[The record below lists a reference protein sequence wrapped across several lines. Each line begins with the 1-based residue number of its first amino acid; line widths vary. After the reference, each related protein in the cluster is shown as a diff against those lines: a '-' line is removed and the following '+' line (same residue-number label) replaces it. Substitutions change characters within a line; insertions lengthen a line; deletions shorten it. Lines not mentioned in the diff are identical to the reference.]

1 MEEVLRIGPMALP
14 LAPLQLFAAW
24 WLGDALAQRRAA
36 RSQQIWGWHGWLLL
50 VCGLL
55 AARAAFV
62 LEFAPH
68 YAQPAWAA
76 FDIRDGGWTA
86 SVGTIAVLLY
96 GATLWLR
103 RHPLAPAAMVGIAGA
118 LALWLGAQGLRQAMA
133 PGQAPLPTFSAV
145 ALDARTVQLDQL
157 AQQQGQ
163 PLVINLWATWCPPCR
178 REMPMMAEIAAQE
191 TAVDLH
197 FINQGADANAKN
209 DQGYMTSVAFSPSL
223 GHSIGLGYL
232 KNGSARKG
240 ETLRAVN
247 PLAGEEVMVKVVSAH
262 FVDPEG
268 ERLRG

>member
-1 MEEVLRIGPMALP
+1 VAGRCPG
-14 LAPLQLFAAW
+14 
-24 WLGDALAQRRAA
+24 QRRAA

-118 LALWLGAQGLRQAMA
+118 LALVRKGFAKPWRPVRHHCPPSPPWRWMHAPCSWINSPSSKANPGHQPLGHLVPAM
-133 PGQAPLPTFSAV
+133 PPR
-145 ALDARTVQLDQL
+145 DAR
-157 AQQQGQ
+157 
-163 PLVINLWATWCPPCR
+163 P
-178 REMPMMAEIAAQE
+178 AA
-191 TAVDLH
+191 
-197 FINQGADANAKN
+197 
-209 DQGYMTSVAFSPSL
+209 SP
-223 GHSIGLGYL
+223 
-232 KNGSARKG
+232 A
-240 ETLRAVN
+240 
-247 PLAGEEVMVKVVSAH
+247 
-262 FVDPEG
+262 
-268 ERLRG
+268 